1 MGHSPRTDVPFAMVA
16 LKKASSFITMDKAK
30 SFTRPAASPAQK
42 EIKMT
47 IAEIKRE
54 PRNKD
59 TSDLLKHIVQ
69 QVEASEDA
77 TEVLAFVK
85 IGKDYHRFST
95 GIADMM
101 KLIAVLEVAKHDC
114 ISRMTTS

>member
-1 MGHSPRTDVPFAMVA
+1 MT
-16 LKKASSFITMDKAK
+16 
-30 SFTRPAASPAQK
+30 
-42 EIKMT
+42 T

-59 TSDLLKHIVQ
+59 TLDLLKHIVQ
-69 QVEASEDA
+69 QVEASDDA

-114 ISRMTTS
+114 ISRMTND

>member
-1 MGHSPRTDVPFAMVA
+1 
-16 LKKASSFITMDKAK
+16 
-30 SFTRPAASPAQK
+30 
-42 EIKMT
+42 MT
-47 IAEIKRE
+47 KIAEIKRE

-59 TSDLLKHIVQ
+59 TLDLLKHIVQ
-69 QVEASEDA
+69 QVEESADA

-101 KLIAVLEVAKHDC
+101 RLIAVLEVAKHDC
-114 ISRMTTS
+114 ISRMTTD

>member
-1 MGHSPRTDVPFAMVA
+1 
-16 LKKASSFITMDKAK
+16 
-30 SFTRPAASPAQK
+30 
-42 EIKMT
+42 MT

-59 TSDLLKHIVQ
+59 TLDLLKHIVQ
-69 QVEASEDA
+69 QVEESQDA

-85 IGKDYHRFST
+85 IGREYHRFST

-101 KLIAVLEVAKHDC
+101 RLIAVLEVAKHDC
-114 ISRMTTS
+114 IARMSDD

>member
-1 MGHSPRTDVPFAMVA
+1 
-16 LKKASSFITMDKAK
+16 
-30 SFTRPAASPAQK
+30 
-42 EIKMT
+42 MT

-54 PRNKD
+54 PRNKEALA
-59 TSDLLKHIVQ
+59 LLKHIVQ
-69 QVEASEDA
+69 EVEESADA

-114 ISRMTTS
+114 IKRMSDD

>member
-1 MGHSPRTDVPFAMVA
+1 M
-16 LKKASSFITMDKAK
+16 
-30 SFTRPAASPAQK
+30 
-42 EIKMT
+42 
-47 IAEIKRE
+47 
-54 PRNKD
+54 
-59 TSDLLKHIVQ
+59 Q
-69 QVEASEDA
+69 QVEESDDA

>member
-1 MGHSPRTDVPFAMVA
+1 MS
-16 LKKASSFITMDKAK
+16 
-30 SFTRPAASPAQK
+30 
-42 EIKMT
+42 

-59 TSDLLKHIVQ
+59 TLDLLKHIVQ
-69 QVEASEDA
+69 QVEESDDA

-95 GIADMM
+95 GVRNMM
-101 KLIAVLEVAKHDC
+101 SLIATLEVAKFDC
-114 ISRMTTS
+114 LQRMADD

>member
-1 MGHSPRTDVPFAMVA
+1 MTTD
-16 LKKASSFITMDKAK
+16 KEAK
-30 SFTRPAASPAQK
+30 RP
-42 EIKMT
+42 
-47 IAEIKRE
+47 
-54 PRNKD
+54 PRNKEA
-59 TSDLLKHIVQ
+59 TDLLKHIVQ
-69 QVEASEDA
+69 QVEGSEDT

-114 ISRMTTS
+114 ITRMASDD

>member
-1 MGHSPRTDVPFAMVA
+1 
-16 LKKASSFITMDKAK
+16 
-30 SFTRPAASPAQK
+30 
-42 EIKMT
+42 MT

-59 TSDLLKHIVQ
+59 TIDLLKHIVQ

-77 TEVLAFVK
+77 TEVFILVK
-85 IGKDYHRFST
+85 IGREYHRFST
-95 GIADMM
+95 GIANMM

-114 ISRMTTS
+114 ITRMASGD